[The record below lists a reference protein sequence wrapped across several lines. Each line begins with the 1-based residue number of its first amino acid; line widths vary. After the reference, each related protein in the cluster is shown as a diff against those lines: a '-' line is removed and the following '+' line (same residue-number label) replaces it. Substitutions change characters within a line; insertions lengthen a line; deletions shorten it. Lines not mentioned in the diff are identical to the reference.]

1 VAAGITDQKMS
12 RKTRLGLLRDLRDAL
27 ETGSEV
33 SQVLRSEIAHYFGSL
48 WNAKIALKTDPKLL
62 SGWSKRKIVNY
73 PSPEAPLQRET
84 GLRNWTA

>member
-1 VAAGITDQKMS
+1 MS

-33 SQVLRSEIAHYFGSL
+33 SQVVAHYFGSL